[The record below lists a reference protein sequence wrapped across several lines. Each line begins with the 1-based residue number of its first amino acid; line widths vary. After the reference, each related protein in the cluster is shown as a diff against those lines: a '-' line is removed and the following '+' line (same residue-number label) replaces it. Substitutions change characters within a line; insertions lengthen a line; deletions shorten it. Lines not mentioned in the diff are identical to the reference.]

1 MSKNPELNSTFNF
14 LLFTSKKGMTLIE
27 ILVSLVILT
36 FTLGAIFTIL
46 NLQTVK
52 STQVQKT
59 SILQT
64 DAQVALTLL
73 KWDFAS
79 AGLAFPKVDS
89 AVISLNGGLAGT
101 DAISLKA
108 VGLGFESGR
117 IKWSWLLEEAN
128 STIIKVRSWADT
140 LLNFEAGDT
149 IVVLEVNRTTLKPPG
164 DCVISSVDTFTF
176 YDNWGNPVTASRL
189 TLDKPVAAIAGLV
202 VIGKHSKIY
211 SPGITISVSNKK
223 LVRGSDTLLDNVEEL
238 QFSYGI
244 DNDGDGVIE
253 TWTDNIPQFATLERK
268 WGIRYTLV
276 VTSRPMGGYT
286 YPRDSIYIEDHVYVL
301 TAADKRMKRAIFTGV
316 ISPPNLQ
323 P

>member
-1 MSKNPELNSTFNF
+1 MNKNPELNSTFNF
-14 LLFTSKKGMTLIE
+14 SLFTSKKGMTLVE
-27 ILVSLVILT
+27 TMVSVVILT

-52 STQVQKT
+52 SAQVQKT
-59 SILQT
+59 SLLQT

-79 AGLAFPKVDS
+79 AGLAFPKTDS
-89 AVISLNGGLAGT
+89 AVRSINGGLAGT
-101 DAISLKA
+101 DAINLKA

-117 IKWSWLLEEAN
+117 IKWSWLLNAVN
-128 STIIKVRSWADT
+128 SNIIEVRSWADT
-140 LLNFEAGDT
+140 LFNFKVGDT
-149 IVVLEVNRTTLKPPG
+149 VVVLMIDRRIMSPG
-164 DCVISSVDTFTF
+164 DLVISNIDTFTHV
-176 YDNWGNPVTASRL
+176 DNWGNSVRASRL
-189 TLDKPVAAIAGLV
+189 TLDNPVNSTKGLV
-202 VIGKHSKIY
+202 VIGKHSEFY
-211 SPGITISVSNKK
+211 SPGITISVSNNK

-253 TWTDNIPQFATLERK
+253 TWTDNIPQFATFQKK

-286 YPRDSIYIEDHVYVL
+286 YPRDSMYIEDHAYAL